1 MLAGAAG
8 SWFAAL
14 GSLLAVGVALWCAR
28 RVAKVELLIETG
40 THWTRDSHRAHEWFE
55 ISVTNRGEK
64 PVTVVGLAWRV
75 GRGRRLRTCAAHV
88 PKSSSSPLP
97 RKLDYGESA
106 TFDWSLGDWKWQIE
120 HHLPRDAVAGEPR
133 SLPLSVHTSVGQ
145 TRTVVPG
152 KGGGGAAGD
161 VRRHARPP
169 MRAGGAKGARD
180 RDGSPQGRDPAC
192 RARCSARQPGPEGS
206 PTRKVLSPMIRER
219 TGMRTTVLDSDLY
232 YSGDRGVAG
241 VAVGI
246 HMRIANRLCF
256 LQNIKRKI

>member
-1 MLAGAAG
+1 MSFEHWIMLAGAAG

-55 ISVTNRGEK
+55 ISVTNRGER

-75 GRGRRLRTCAAHV
+75 GRGRRLRTRAAHV

-120 HHLPRDAVAGEPR
+120 HHLLRDAVAGEPR

-152 KGGGGAAGD
+152 KGGGGAGWGRKAPCLAS
-161 VRRHARPP
+161 HASGRC
-169 MRAGGAKGARD
+169 KGRS
-180 RDGSPQGRDPAC
+180 R
-192 RARCSARQPGPEGS
+192 
-206 PTRKVLSPMIRER
+206 
-219 TGMRTTVLDSDLY
+219 
-232 YSGDRGVAG
+232 
-241 VAVGI
+241 
-246 HMRIANRLCF
+246 
-256 LQNIKRKI
+256 